1 MPVPDYQR
9 FMLPVLQFAGKRP
22 QESIAIRAVIAAMA
36 EEFSLT
42 EAEQREMLPSG
53 ASTTLGSRVG
63 WACTYMRK
71 AGLLESPQRAQ
82 LKITELGL
90 KTLATKPKTINT
102 AFLKQFPEFQAF
114 QARSKAPT
122 GDATSKETAL
132 PDKTPVE
139 MIENGYVSLRA
150 ALVAELLQRLKECTP
165 SFFERLVVELVVKMG
180 YGGSRADAGKAIG
193 KAGDGGID
201 GIIKEDRLGLDA
213 IYMQAK
219 RWTDKPVGRP
229 DVQRFQGA
237 LSGHGAIKGIFITTS
252 TFTKEAIEYVAA
264 LRNSKIV
271 LIDGEELAELMIE
284 HSIGVATAAVYE
296 VKRVDSDYF
305 SEEE

>member
-1 MPVPDYQR
+1 
-9 FMLPVLQFAGKRP
+9 MLPVLRFSGKKP
-22 QESIAIRAVIAAMA
+22 KEPIPIGVLISAMA
-36 EEFSLT
+36 KEFSLT
-42 EAEQREMLPSG
+42 EADQREMLPSG

-63 WACTYMRK
+63 WACTYMKK
-71 AGLLESPQRAQ
+71 AGLIESPQRAQ
-82 LKITELGL
+82 IRITDLGL
-90 KTLATKPKTINT
+90 QTLASNPKTVNT
-102 AFLKQFPEFQAF
+102 AFLKQFPEFEAF
-114 QARSKAPT
+114 QKRSRGTAT
-122 GDATSKETAL
+122 DLTSKEPTL
-132 PDKTPVE
+132 HEKTPVE
-139 MIENGYVSLRA
+139 MIEGGYQSLRA

-193 KAGDGGID
+193 KSGDGGID

-219 RWTDKPVGRP
+219 RWTDKPIGRP
-229 DVQRFQGA
+229 DVQQFQGA

-252 TFTKEAIEYVAA
+252 HFTKDATDYVAA

-271 LIDGEELAELMIE
+271 LIDGDELAELMIE
-284 HSIGVATAAVYE
+284 HGIGVSTAAVYE